1 MRTRMRLLL
10 LPAFAMV
17 LLMSV
22 CGADVLA
29 APQRAATAANDWAED
44 FRRCLIR
51 KPFDGGTVTI
61 STTNGSL
68 EIDVLWTDDTGL
80 DAFKAAEIRAE
91 IDRKQIEMR
100 PRKSDLGEA
109 VYAYELG
116 SFATVAPLLSNG
128 QWLAFSLADHPER
141 NLRLAIGNGRKAMGF
156 LKKCHDYWEKWRQRH
171 P

>member
-1 MRTRMRLLL
+1 MRTGMRLLL
-10 LPAFAMV
+10 VPALASSI
-17 LLMSV
+17 LISV
-22 CGADVLA
+22 CGANVLA
-29 APQRAATAANDWAED
+29 APQRAATAANDWVED

-80 DAFKAAEIRAE
+80 DALRAAEIRAE
-91 IDRKQIEMR
+91 IDQKQIEMR
-100 PRKSDLGEA
+100 PRKGDAGET

-128 QWLAFSLADHPER
+128 RWLALSLADHPER

-156 LKKCHDYWEKWRQRH
+156 LKKCHDYWEKWRKRH